1 MAKEALNLGTSAND
15 NTGDTLRGG
24 GDKIND
30 NFTELYTAIG
40 NGTTLTV
47 NVTQPATGQV
57 LRYNGSS
64 FAPSDYSQLTSA
76 LDVNG
81 NTILSTSNGNIVIAP
96 NGTGDVTI
104 SNGGITNTFEGAD
117 GTIDL
122 PTKVKYKN
130 EYASLAA
137 SPAAATYTGYFF
149 TVDGDDNPY
158 VNINITAG
166 GVGDTQAKVLTQYS

>member
-1 MAKEALNLGTSAND
+1 MAKQALNLGTAAND

-47 NVTQPATGQV
+47 NVTNPATGQV

-96 NGTGDVTI
+96 
-104 SNGGITNTFEGAD
+104 
-117 GTIDL
+117 L
-122 PTKVKYKN
+122 
-130 EYASLAA
+130 SL
-137 SPAAATYTGYFF
+137 
-149 TVDGDDNPY
+149 
-158 VNINITAG
+158 IHI
-166 GVGDTQAKVLTQYS
+166 